1 MQVPLCRHIRSNGL
15 QCHAVA
21 LRNSVFCYFHCRLN
35 HSPRLY
41 RSITVCRPD
50 PKRKGAIFDTG
61 ILKDHAAIQ
70 IAISRVVQALASN
83 QMDLRHARSLLYGLQ
98 LAIVNT
104 RAPDPI
110 NDAGD
115 AFPEVLPSFGLVHG
129 NATGVALRSNTAKI
143 ESRTPLRIETTTP
156 LAPICPPISI
166 PLQSTEL
173 PSMPNRTNRAD
184 RTASI
189 DRP

>member
-21 LRNSVFCYFHCRLN
+21 LRNSVFCYFHCRLH

-41 RSITVCRPD
+41 RSMTVCRPD

-61 ILKDHAAIQ
+61 ILKDRAAIQ

-98 LAIVNT
+98 LAIANT
-104 RAPDPI
+104 CGLDPI
-110 NDAGD
+110 NDAGH
-115 AFPEVLPSFGLVHG
+115 AFPEVLPSPVLMHG
-129 NATGVALRSNTAKI
+129 KATGVAASSNTARSNRTRHCRSKPPLRWRSARPSHLPCHLHPPTI
-143 ESRTPLRIETTTP
+143 NRTPIH
-156 LAPICPPISI
+156 A
-166 PLQSTEL
+166 
-173 PSMPNRTNRAD
+173 
-184 RTASI
+184 
-189 DRP
+189 